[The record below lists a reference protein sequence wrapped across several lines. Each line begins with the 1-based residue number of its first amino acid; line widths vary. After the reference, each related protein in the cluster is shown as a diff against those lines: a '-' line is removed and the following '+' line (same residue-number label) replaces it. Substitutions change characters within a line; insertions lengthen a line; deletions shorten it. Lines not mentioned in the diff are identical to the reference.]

1 MYPISVIISSIVDC
15 NWISGPNKF
24 LFSFKHHLSIRRWS
38 STIRALFLSNCI
50 ALAIIDWSIT
60 TSAAQ
65 QVMYVLPVYNDG
77 IRRKQIGQSMYQTF
91 EQVNVRS
98 IVQNHW
104 EKVMDES
111 WYEKME
117 KHVYIIFEHIC
128 VQNILEQNAQ
138 NIWANT
144 CANLTDAWYVE
155 KSEALLDF
163 TTLALVGS

>member
-1 MYPISVIISSIVDC
+1 
-15 NWISGPNKF
+15 
-24 LFSFKHHLSIRRWS
+24 
-38 STIRALFLSNCI
+38 
-50 ALAIIDWSIT
+50 
-60 TSAAQ
+60 
-65 QVMYVLPVYNDG
+65 
-77 IRRKQIGQSMYQTF
+77 MYQTF

-138 NIWANT
+138 NIWEIHV
-144 CANLTDAWYVE
+144 LI
-155 KSEALLDF
+155 
-163 TTLALVGS
+163 